1 MKRKINFKNTTN
13 IGMNEWFLGA
23 TNTTNTTKAAQVLL
37 LFPVLQPTDL
47 NPWFEAGSC
56 VSTNEIFCMLFI

>member
-47 NPWFEAGSC
+47 NP
-56 VSTNEIFCMLFI
+56 